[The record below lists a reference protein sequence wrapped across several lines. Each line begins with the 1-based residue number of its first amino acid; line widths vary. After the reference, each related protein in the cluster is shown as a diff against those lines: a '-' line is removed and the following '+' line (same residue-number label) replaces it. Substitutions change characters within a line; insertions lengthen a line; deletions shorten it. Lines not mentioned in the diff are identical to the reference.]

1 MTQNLDLT
9 SVTAAEA
16 EVRRRVAEAQRVV
29 IKVGTSSIT
38 HTNGRANLAML
49 ERLCWAIVNELNRER
64 EVILVTSGA
73 IAIGMGRLQLTE
85 RPTNIREKQALAAV
99 GQCDLMNIYS
109 RIMNMFGHTV
119 AQILLTKDD
128 IEDEL
133 TRTNVM
139 NTFEALLE
147 RGVLPI
153 VNENDTVST
162 LEVWHNGSFGDN
174 DTLSAHVAR
183 VVGADLLILLSD
195 IDGLYACDPR
205 LEPEAELLTFIPTLT
220 PEIMSCATSSSSS
233 KRGTG
238 GMRTKLLAAEM
249 ATAAGID
256 MVIANGNRPENI
268 TGILEGEGLGSL
280 FPRKG
285 TVTE

>member
-147 RGVLPI
+147 RGVCRLSMKTHGL
-153 VNENDTVST
+153 DT
-162 LEVWHNGSFGDN
+162 
-174 DTLSAHVAR
+174 R
-183 VVGADLLILLSD
+183 
-195 IDGLYACDPR
+195 GLA
-205 LEPEAELLTFIPTLT
+205 
-220 PEIMSCATSSSSS
+220 
-233 KRGTG
+233 
-238 GMRTKLLAAEM
+238 
-249 ATAAGID
+249 
-256 MVIANGNRPENI
+256 
-268 TGILEGEGLGSL
+268 
-280 FPRKG
+280 
-285 TVTE
+285 